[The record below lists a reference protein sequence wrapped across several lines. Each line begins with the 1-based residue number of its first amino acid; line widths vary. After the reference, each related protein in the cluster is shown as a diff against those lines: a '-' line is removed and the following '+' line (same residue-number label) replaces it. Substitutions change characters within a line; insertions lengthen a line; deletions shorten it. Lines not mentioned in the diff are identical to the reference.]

1 MKRFSLNYDLF
12 LSGFITFIGLVG
24 LVYLHFEELSMGAGI
39 GAKLFPQLSLLVMFI
54 FGVLMVVD
62 ALGVKHAVAYPEI
75 NILSI
80 ALFLT
85 LSILYVLF
93 LTRIGIIT
101 ATFLFF
107 LASFSILAPKG
118 WIASLK
124 SSIIYAALLTFLMW
138 IIFVRIFGIILPQG
152 LLI

>member
-12 LSGFITFIGLVG
+12 LSGFITFIGLAG

-39 GAKLFPQLSLLVMFI
+39 GAKLFPQLSLLIMFI

-62 ALGVKHAVAYPEI
+62 ALNVKHAGAYPEI

-80 ALFLT
+80 ALFVT
-85 LSILYVLF
+85 LSILYTLF

-101 ATFLFF
+101 ATFLFLF
-107 LASFSILAPKG
+107 FSFSILAPKG
-118 WIASLK
+118 VASLK
-124 SSIIYAALLTFLMW
+124 SSIIYSVFLTFLIW
-138 IIFVRIFGIILPQG
+138 IIFVRIVGIILPQC

>member
-12 LSGFITFIGLVG
+12 LSGFITFIGLAG

-39 GAKLFPQLSLLVMFI
+39 GAKLFPQLSLLIMFI

-85 LSILYVLF
+85 LSILYTLF

-101 ATFLFF
+101 ATFLFLF
-107 LASFSILAPKG
+107 FSFSILAPKG
-118 WIASLK
+118 VASLK
-124 SSIIYAALLTFLMW
+124 SSIIYSAFLTFLIW
-138 IIFVRIFGIILPQG
+138 IIFVRIVGIILPQC

>member
-12 LSGFITFIGLVG
+12 LSGFITFIGLAG

-39 GAKLFPQLSLLVMFI
+39 GAKLFPQLSLLIMFI

-80 ALFLT
+80 ALFVT

-101 ATFLFF
+101 ATFLF
-107 LASFSILAPKG
+107 LLVSFSILAPEGK
-118 WIASLK
+118 ASLK
-124 SSIIYAALLTFLMW
+124 SSIIYSAFLTFFIW
-138 IIFVRIFGIILPQG
+138 IIFVRIIGIILPQG

>member
-12 LSGFITFIGLVG
+12 LSGFITFIGLAG

-54 FGVLMVVD
+54 FGVLEAIN
-62 ALGVKHAVAYPEI
+62 ALGVKHEEVYPEI
-75 NILSI
+75 TILSI
-80 ALFLT
+80 ALFGT
-85 LSILYVLF
+85 LSILYTLF

-101 ATFLFF
+101 ATFLF
-107 LASFSILAPKG
+107 LLVSFNILAPKG
-118 WIASLK
+118 VASLK
-124 SSIIYAALLTFLMW
+124 SSIIYSAFLTFLIW
-138 IIFVRIFGIILPQG
+138 IIFVRIVGIILPQG

>member
-1 MKRFSLNYDLF
+1 MKRLSLNYDLF
-12 LSGFITFIGLVG
+12 LSGFITFIGLAG

-39 GAKLFPQLSLLVMFI
+39 GAKLFPQLSLLVMLI

-62 ALGVKHAVAYPEI
+62 ALDVKHAVAYPEI

-80 ALFLT
+80 AIFVS
-85 LSILYVLF
+85 LSILYTLF

-101 ATFLFF
+101 ATFLF
-107 LASFSILAPKG
+107 LLVSFSILAPKG
-118 WIASLK
+118 AASLK
-124 SSIIYAALLTFLMW
+124 SSIIYSAFLTFLIW
-138 IIFVRIFGIILPQG
+138 IIFVRIVGIILPQG

>member
-12 LSGFITFIGLVG
+12 LSGFITFIGLAG

-39 GAKLFPQLSLLVMFI
+39 GAKLFPQLSLLIMFI
-54 FGVLMVVD
+54 FGVLEAIN
-62 ALGVKHAVAYPEI
+62 ALGAKHEEVYPEI
-75 NILSI
+75 TILSI
-80 ALFLT
+80 ALFGT

-101 ATFLFF
+101 ATFLY
-107 LASFSILAPKG
+107 LLVSFNILAPKG
-118 WIASLK
+118 VASLK
-124 SSIIYAALLTFLMW
+124 SSIIYSAFLTFLIW
-138 IIFVRIFGIILPQG
+138 IMFVRIVDIILPQG

>member
-12 LSGFITFIGLVG
+12 LSGFITFIGLAG

-39 GAKLFPQLSLLVMFI
+39 GAKLFPQLSLLIMLI
-54 FGVLMVVD
+54 FGVLLVVD
-62 ALGVKHAVAYPEI
+62 ALGVKYTEAYPEI
-75 NILSI
+75 SILSI
-80 ALFLT
+80 ALFGT

-101 ATFLFF
+101 ATFLF
-107 LASFSILAPKG
+107 LLVSFTTLAPNG
-118 WIASLK
+118 VASLK
-124 SSIIYAALLTFLMW
+124 SSIIYSVFLTFLIW
-138 IIFVRIFGIILPQG
+138 IIFILIVGIILPQG

>member
-12 LSGFITFIGLVG
+12 LSSFIAFIGLAG

-39 GAKLFPQLSLLVMFI
+39 GAKLFPQLSLLIMFI
-54 FGVLMVVD
+54 FGVSTVVD
-62 ALGVKHAVAYPEI
+62 ELGVKHAEAYPEI
-75 NILSI
+75 NISLI
-80 ALFLT
+80 TLFGT

-101 ATFLFF
+101 ATFLF
-107 LASFSILAPKG
+107 LLVSFSILAPKG
-118 WIASLK
+118 VASLK
-124 SSIIYAALLTFLMW
+124 SSIICSAFLTFLIW
-138 IIFVRIFGIILPQG
+138 IIFVRIVGIILPQG

>member
-12 LSGFITFIGLVG
+12 LSGFITFIGLAG

-39 GAKLFPQLSLLVMFI
+39 GAKLFPQLSLLIMFI

-80 ALFLT
+80 ALFVT

-101 ATFLFF
+101 ATFLF
-107 LASFSILAPKG
+107 LLVSFSILAPKG
-118 WIASLK
+118 KASLK
-124 SSIIYAALLTFLMW
+124 SSIIYSAFLTFFIW
-138 IIFVRIFGIILPQG
+138 IIFVRIIGIILPQG

>member
-12 LSGFITFIGLVG
+12 LSGFITFIGLAG

-39 GAKLFPQLSLLVMFI
+39 GAKLFPQLSLLIMFV
-54 FGVLMVVD
+54 FGVSMVVD
-62 ALGVKHAVAYPEI
+62 TLGVKHAVAYPEI

-80 ALFLT
+80 ALFGT

-101 ATFLFF
+101 ATFLF
-107 LASFSILAPKG
+107 LLVSFSILAPKG
-118 WIASLK
+118 VASLK
-124 SSIIYAALLTFLMW
+124 SSIIYSAFLTFLIW
-138 IIFVRIFGIILPQG
+138 IIFVRIVGIILPQG

>member
-12 LSGFITFIGLVG
+12 LSGFITFIGLAG

-39 GAKLFPQLSLLVMFI
+39 GAKLFPQLSLLIMLI
-54 FGVLMVVD
+54 FGVLLVVD
-62 ALGVKHAVAYPEI
+62 ALGVKYTEAYPEI
-75 NILSI
+75 SILSI
-80 ALFLT
+80 ALFGT

-101 ATFLFF
+101 STFLF
-107 LASFSILAPKG
+107 LLVSFTTLAPNG
-118 WIASLK
+118 FERLK
-124 SSIIYAALLTFLMW
+124 SSIIYSAFLTFLIW
-138 IIFVRIFGIILPQG
+138 IIFILIVGIILPQG